1 MGGQKVNMQQSNHS
15 EINIEPART
24 ALLLLHW
31 QNDFAAQ
38 GGKLAG
44 NMLDRLAAA
53 HTIEHTRAVLS
64 ATRKKGMLVIYVS
77 GVHRPGHPEMPAKL
91 SPMSKM
97 VAASGACLLGTWGAK
112 VIEQLK
118 PLENE
123 IVIYNH
129 SANAFNYNEL
139 DMILRNKN
147 ITDLVLTGLATNW
160 IIEGTAR
167 DGAGKGYFINVLKD
181 CCESHS
187 DELHNWTLNN
197 ILPALGAVIDS
208 DSYIAALQNS

>member
-1 MGGQKVNMQQSNHS
+1 
-15 EINIEPART
+15 
-24 ALLLLHW
+24 
-31 QNDFAAQ
+31 
-38 GGKLAG
+38 
-44 NMLDRLAAA
+44 
-53 HTIEHTRAVLS
+53 
-64 ATRKKGMLVIYVS
+64 MLVIYVS
-77 GVHRPGHPEMPAKL
+77 GVHRPGHPEMQHKL

-97 VAASGACLLGTWGAK
+97 IAESGACLLGTWGSEI
-112 VIEQLK
+112 IEQLK

-139 DMILRNKN
+139 DIILRNKN
-147 ITDLVLTGLATNW
+147 ITDLILCGLASNW

-167 DGAGKGYFINVLKD
+167 DGSGKGYFIHVLKD

-187 DELHNWTLNN
+187 DELHNWTLTN

-208 DSYIAALQNS
+208 KSYIANLQSN